1 MKKRTIEEMN
11 RLSVEDFK
19 KSVKTP
25 LVAVLDQVRSAHNTG
40 SVLRTA
46 DAFRLEAVYLCGIT
60 PLPPDADLHK
70 TALGAEDSVC
80 WKHFDDT
87 RDAIAELRGNG
98 YRILAVEQ
106 CQRSTPLQ
114 DFAVEPGVPYAL
126 VLGHEVMGVDQEV
139 VDLCDGCIEIPQV
152 GTKHSLNVSV
162 AGGIVLWE
170 LFKQLNAAAL

>member
-25 LVAVLDQVRSAHNTG
+25 LIAVLDQVRSAHNAG

-60 PLPPDADLHK
+60 PTPPDADLHK
-70 TALGAEDSVC
+70 TALGAEDSVR
-80 WKHFDDT
+80 WKHYADT
-87 RDAIAELRGNG
+87 LQAVEELHAAG
-98 YRILAVEQ
+98 YCVLAVEQ
-106 CQRSTPLQ
+106 CERSTPLQ
-114 DFAVEPGVPYAL
+114 AFAVEPGKPYAL
-126 VLGHEVMGVDQEV
+126 VLGHEVTGVQQAV
-139 VDLCDGCIEIPQV
+139 VDACDGCLEIPQA

-170 LFKQLNAAAL
+170 LFKQLNPQAL